1 MSARRWP
8 FLPLALRL
16 LLATISLSL
25 PRSERDEWIS
35 EWRAELHHIVGYG
48 VRPGECIA
56 FAFGAIPDALWIRRH
71 PLRTRHRLESPRR
84 CLTVL
89 AVFACLNIVLAL
101 LLPQVRQ
108 DIFPPKYEGPDDLVT
123 VSPVPSVVGSEMEV
137 PAARYL
143 AWNSHTQRELTQTAF
158 YYPTSARAQLGAS
171 DASWSVGESTATL
184 AALLK
189 VQVSDAIA
197 ESCRRNGSLLILL
210 SRDAWR
216 RDFAADPNVVGH
228 RLRLAGRPA
237 VIVGVAPSAASD
249 LPLQMDAW
257 SLESDQAI
265 YKLALK
271 RFAYGY
277 MVAQLAPSSVR
288 EARQRPTQIEMVS
301 DFGIRTRLYLIDL
314 SSLAE
319 YHRRIPDID
328 FLLSLFVTC
337 LMLPAILAI
346 SLRTGLKTEWL
357 SIKMR
362 SRGWILLGAK
372 VALLLVVLYCG
383 PLLIAHAFGSDSR
396 DARHDLQ
403 TIVTVC
409 ACPLAAFWIVDDQ
422 RQRCPRCL
430 RRLANPARVGERS
443 RSFLSFSGMEYVCAE
458 GHGFLHV
465 PDYPTSWFESQRW
478 LPLDSSWAILFQH
491 GR

>member
-1 MSARRWP
+1 MSTRRWP
-8 FLPLALRL
+8 LLPLALRL
-16 LLATISLSL
+16 LLATIGLSL
-25 PRSERDEWIS
+25 PRSERDDWIS
-35 EWRAELHHIVGYG
+35 EWKAELHHVLGCG
-48 VRPGECIA
+48 VRPGACIA
-56 FAFGAIPDALWIRRH
+56 FAFGAVPDAFWIRRH
-71 PLRTRHRLESPRR
+71 SLRTRHWLESPRR
-84 CLTVL
+84 CLAVL
-89 AVFACLNIVLAL
+89 AVSAGLNVTLAL

-108 DIFPPKYEGPDDLVT
+108 DIFPPKYDGPDDLVT
-123 VSPVPSVVGSEMEV
+123 ISPVPSVIGSEMEV
-137 PAARYL
+137 PAAQYF
-143 AWNSHTQRELTQTAF
+143 AWNSHAQPELSQIAF
-158 YYPTSARAQLGAS
+158 YRPTTLQAQVGTHLL
-171 DASWSVGESTATL
+171 SWSIGESSATL

-197 ESCRRNGSLLILL
+197 EMCRRNGSLPILL

-228 RLRLAGRPA
+228 RLRIAGRPA

-265 YKLALK
+265 HKLAFK

-277 MVAQLAPSSVR
+277 MVAQLAPGSVR
-288 EARQRPTQIEMVS
+288 GATKRTSQIEMVS
-301 DFGIRTRLYLIDL
+301 DFGIRTHLHLVGL
-314 SSLAE
+314 PSLAE

-328 FLLSLFVTC
+328 FLLSLFITC
-337 LMLPAILAI
+337 LMLPAVLAI

-357 SIKMR
+357 SIRMR
-362 SRGWILLGAK
+362 SRGWIFLGSK
-372 VALLLVVLYCG
+372 VLLLLAVLYCG
-383 PLLIAHAFGSDSR
+383 PLLIAHALGADSP

-403 TIVTVC
+403 TIITVC

-422 RQRCPRCL
+422 RQRCPCCL
-430 RRLANPARVGERS
+430 RRLTNPARVGERS

-458 GHGFLHV
+458 GHGLLHV
-465 PDYPTSWFESQRW
+465 PDYPTSWFASQRW
-478 LPLDSSWAILFQH
+478 LPLDSSWRILFQN